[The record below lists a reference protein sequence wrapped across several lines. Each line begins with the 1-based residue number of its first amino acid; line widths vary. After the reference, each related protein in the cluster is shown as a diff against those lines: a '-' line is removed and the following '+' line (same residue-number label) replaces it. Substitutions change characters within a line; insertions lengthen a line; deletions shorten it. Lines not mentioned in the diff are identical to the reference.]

1 MAIDNMDS
9 EAAARRRAGLTA
21 STKSAV
27 KKKTVTKTKVT
38 PGTKVSQKTIDNIK
52 SMGMSKTLESL
63 KSIGQ
68 PGGKN
73 VPASKEFIEGAR
85 RMYGSRV
92 DKYLPSTYGK
102 TGYPSSGGKPASKPA
117 AKPAAKSNTK
127 SNVIKGTLGAAAALG
142 VLAASKGRGASA
154 AAKLSPAVGGL
165 AKSAVGRA
173 LLGSGKPLT
182 SKAFTTAKAAPKPYA
197 AKVTVGPKGS
207 FGKTTMQQAK
217 GGKGTP
223 SEYASK
229 AGQSAARKTIQSRMS
244 GPDAARASADRVT
257 VGPRGSFGKTTL
269 KKAAVATAAGGGANS
284 GKKKL
289 TATASNK
296 RK

>member
-102 TGYPSSGGKPASKPA
+102 TGYPSSGGKPASKPASKPA

-244 GPDAARASADRVT
+244 GPDAARASANKVT
-257 VGPRGSFGKTTL
+257 VGKKGSFGATTL
-269 KKAAVATAAGGGANS
+269 SKKTKS
-284 GKKKL
+284 K
-289 TATASNK
+289 
-296 RK
+296 

>member
-27 KKKTVTKTKVT
+27 KKKAVTKTKVT

-102 TGYPSSGGKPASKPA
+102 TGYPSSGGKPGAKPA
-117 AKPAAKSNTK
+117 AKPMAKP
-127 SNVIKGTLGAAAALG
+127 
-142 VLAASKGRGASA
+142 ASKGSSAATKAKVIGGTVAAIALAAKGGSAGRSA
-154 AAKLSPAVGGL
+154 AAKLAPGL
-165 AKSAVGRA
+165 AKSAVGKA

-182 SKAFTTAKAAPKPYA
+182 SRAFATAKAAPKPYA

-217 GGKGTP
+217 SGLGTA

-229 AGQSAARKTIQSRMS
+229 AGQAAARKTIQSRPAAS
-244 GPDAARASADRVT
+244 ADAARAAAGKVT
-257 VGPRGSFGKTTL
+257 VGKKGSFGATTL
-269 KKAAVATAAGGGANS
+269 SKKT
-284 GKKKL
+284 KKK
-289 TATASNK
+289 
-296 RK
+296 

>member
-27 KKKTVTKTKVT
+27 KKKVVTKTKVT

-102 TGYPSSGGKPASKPA
+102 TGYPSSGGKPGAKPA
-117 AKPAAKSNTK
+117 AKPMAKP
-127 SNVIKGTLGAAAALG
+127 
-142 VLAASKGRGASA
+142 ASKGSSAATKAKVIGGTVAAIALAARGGAAGRSA
-154 AAKLSPAVGGL
+154 AAKLAPGL
-165 AKSAVGRA
+165 AKSAVGKA

-182 SKAFTTAKAAPKPYA
+182 SKAFAAAKAAPKASA

-217 GGKGTP
+217 SGLGTP

-229 AGQSAARKTIQSRMS
+229 AGQAAARKTIQSRPAAS
-244 GPDAARASADRVT
+244 ADAARAAAGKVT
-257 VGPRGSFGKTTL
+257 VGKKGSFGATTL
-269 KKAAVATAAGGGANS
+269 SKKT
-284 GKKKL
+284 KKK
-289 TATASNK
+289 
-296 RK
+296 

>member
-27 KKKTVTKTKVT
+27 KKKAVTKTKVT

-102 TGYPSSGGKPASKPA
+102 TGYPSSGGKPGAKPA

-142 VLAASKGRGASA
+142 VLAASKGKAAGA
-154 AAKLSPAVGGL
+154 AAKLSPAVGAA
-165 AKSAVGRA
+165 AKSTIGKAIF
-173 LLGSGKPLT
+173 GSGKPLT
-182 SKAFTTAKAAPKPYA
+182 SKAFAAAKAAPKANA

-217 GGKGTP
+217 SGKGTP

-229 AGQSAARKTIQSRMS
+229 AGQAGARKTIQSRMS
-244 GPDAARASADRVT
+244 GPDAARAQASYPKT
-257 VGPRGSFGKTTL
+257 IKSGKSTKTFGEISRNVAK
-269 KKAAVATAAGGGANS
+269 ATAAAGGASS
-284 GKKKL
+284 GTRKFANKKSK
-289 TATASNK
+289 
-296 RK
+296 

>member
-27 KKKTVTKTKVT
+27 KKKAVTKTKVT

-102 TGYPSSGGKPASKPA
+102 TGYPSSGGKPAAKPM
-117 AKPAAKSNTK
+117 AKPASKSNTK

-142 VLAASKGRGASA
+142 VLAASKGKAASA
-154 AAKLSPAVGGL
+154 AAKLSPAVGAA
-165 AKSAVGRA
+165 AKSTIGKAIF
-173 LLGSGKPLT
+173 GSGKPLT
-182 SKAFTTAKAAPKPYA
+182 SKAFATAKAAPKPYA

-217 GGKGTP
+217 SGKGTP

-229 AGQSAARKTIQSRMS
+229 AGQAAARKTIQSRPAAS
-244 GPDAARASADRVT
+244 ADAARAAAGKVT
-257 VGPRGSFGKTTL
+257 VGKKGSFGATTL
-269 KKAAVATAAGGGANS
+269 SKKT
-284 GKKKL
+284 KKK
-289 TATASNK
+289 
-296 RK
+296 

>member
-27 KKKTVTKTKVT
+27 KKKAVTKTKVT

-102 TGYPSSGGKPASKPA
+102 TGYPSSGAKPA
-117 AKPAAKSNTK
+117 AKPMAKP
-127 SNVIKGTLGAAAALG
+127 
-142 VLAASKGRGASA
+142 ASKGSSAATKAKVIGGTVAAIALAAKGSSAGRSA
-154 AAKLSPAVGGL
+154 AAKLAPGL
-165 AKSAVGRA
+165 AKSAVGKA
-173 LLGSGKPLT
+173 LFGSGKPLT
-182 SKAFTTAKAAPKPYA
+182 SKAFATAKAAPKPYA
-197 AKVTVGPKGS
+197 AKVTIGPKGS

-229 AGQSAARKTIQSRMS
+229 AGQAAARKTIQSRPAAS
-244 GPDAARASADRVT
+244 ADAARAAAGKVT
-257 VGPRGSFGKTTL
+257 VGKKGSFGATTL
-269 KKAAVATAAGGGANS
+269 SKKT
-284 GKKKL
+284 KKK
-289 TATASNK
+289 
-296 RK
+296 

>member
-27 KKKTVTKTKVT
+27 KKKVVTKTKVT

-102 TGYPSSGGKPASKPA
+102 TGYPSSGGKPGVKPA
-117 AKPAAKSNTK
+117 AKPMAKP
-127 SNVIKGTLGAAAALG
+127 
-142 VLAASKGRGASA
+142 ASKGSSAATKAKVIGGTVAAIALAAKGGSAGRSA
-154 AAKLSPAVGGL
+154 AAKLAPGL
-165 AKSAVGRA
+165 AKSAVGKA
-173 LLGSGKPLT
+173 LFGSGKPLT
-182 SKAFTTAKAAPKPYA
+182 SKAFAAAKAAPKANA

-217 GGKGTP
+217 SGKGTP

-229 AGQSAARKTIQSRMS
+229 AGQAS
-244 GPDAARASADRVT
+244 ARASIKSPSADSARANASKVT
-257 VGPRGSFGKTTL
+257 VGKKGSFGATTL
-269 KKAAVATAAGGGANS
+269 SKNKKS
-284 GKKKL
+284 K
-289 TATASNK
+289 
-296 RK
+296 